1 MIKIFKNI
9 FLVSFILA
17 SGAAVAQTT
26 SSSPYSQFGMGILR
40 GPFLPQNRAMGNI
53 SAGVKHIGIY
63 NNINMAN
70 PASYANVRMTTF
82 DIGAFTGLTQLSN
95 STTKQGSN
103 FNGSLSHIAFA
114 IPVTK
119 KSAMSFG
126 LLPYSDFGYK
136 YRNTTSVTVGGTAIP
151 ANLTYSGNGGISK
164 AYLGYG
170 FQLGKHINIGAN
182 GSFLFGKLAES
193 SATEFANTD
202 GTFLNSR
209 TEKRN
214 SISGLNFD
222 YGIQY
227 TVNPTA
233 KNRLTIGYSGSS
245 GNKIS
250 SRLSS
255 LTTRYGVNSQGE
267 ESAAFDTTFFQQNAK
282 SDLKLPSAH
291 TIGFTFENS
300 NKWLLG
306 ADLVLRQWS
315 DYRLGATNPGMQ
327 NSIGLNVGGQYTPDV
342 TAISSK
348 YLSLIDYRLGIRYE
362 KTGINLKS
370 TDILDRALTFGFGF
384 PLQSA
389 RTAFY
394 KINFSTELGQR
405 GTTQNN
411 LIRERYVNFSLGFTL
426 NDQWFQKFKFD

>member
-1 MIKIFKNI
+1 MIKIFRNI
-9 FLVSFILA
+9 FLLSCLA
-17 SGAAVAQTT
+17 FSGAALAQTT
-26 SSSPYSQFGMGILR
+26 SSSPYSQFGLGVLR
-40 GPFLPQNRAMGNI
+40 GPFLPQNRAMGDI
-53 SAGVKHIGIY
+53 SAGLRRIGMY

-70 PASYANVRMTTF
+70 PASYGNIRLTTF
-82 DIGAFTGLTQLSN
+82 DIGASTAITQLSN
-95 STTKQGSN
+95 ATVKQGSN

-136 YRNTTSVTVGGTAIP
+136 YRNTTSVTVGGTAVP
-151 ANLTYSGNGGISK
+151 ANLIYSGNGGLSK

-170 FQLGKHINIGAN
+170 IQLGKHINIGAN
-182 GSFLFGKLAES
+182 GSFLFGKLAEI
-193 SATEFANTD
+193 SATEFDNND

-209 TEKRN
+209 TERRN
-214 SISGLNFD
+214 SISGLNYD

-227 TVNPTA
+227 TVNPA
-233 KNRLTIGYSGSS
+233 SKNRVTIGYSGSS
-245 GNKIS
+245 GNTIG

-255 LTTRYGVNSQGE
+255 LTTRYSSRDGE

-282 SDLKLPSAH
+282 SDLKLPASH
-291 TIGFTFENS
+291 TVGFTFENS
-300 NKWLLG
+300 NRWLLG
-306 ADLVLRQWS
+306 ADVIFRQWQDFRMGGS
-315 DYRLGATNPGMQ
+315 NNGMQ
-327 NSIGLNVGGQYTPDV
+327 NSLGVNAGGQYTPDV

-348 YLSLIDYRLGIRYE
+348 YFSLIDYRLGIRYE

-370 TDILDRALTFGFGF
+370 TDITDRALTFGFGL

-394 KINFSTELGQR
+394 KVNFSTEFGMR
-405 GTTQNN
+405 GTTENN
-411 LIRERYVNFSLGFTL
+411 LLRERYVNFSLGFTL